1 MLKQLTKYNILS
13 IEQYG
18 FRIGL
23 KICNAIYKL
32 TTEILNAVN
41 KKLLVGGILCNLEEV
56 FDCVEHGILLSKL
69 NFYGISGNIIRI
81 TGIVEQQYAMT
92 AITVIKFQAGPKL
105 DMESQ
110 KALFWDLCFY
120 SLYK

>member
-1 MLKQLTKYNILS
+1 VLKQLTKYNILS

-92 AITVIKFQAGPKL
+92 AITVIKF
-105 DMESQ
+105 
-110 KALFWDLCFY
+110 
-120 SLYK
+120 